1 MEAKDHKILIGKF
14 NTGTLSDKEELA
26 LEELIAS
33 GEIQIDQLHFQQNI
47 EAIQTPEPS
56 GTMDEGFYQ
65 MLASEKAKNKTSAL
79 VSIIEWWNS
88 IRQSQWQWAYS
99 LVILSIGLTVGYLI
113 NKPSS
118 NNINTLT
125 AEVQQMK
132 EMMMLSMLE
141 KQSTTE
147 RLKAVS
153 LTSDMPDV
161 SDKVA
166 AALINTLRTD
176 ENNNVRMAAIEA
188 LAKYTNMPAVR
199 KEIIASIQFQDSP
212 LVQLALAELMVAME
226 AKEAPDAFKK
236 LWKEE
241 QTPDEVREAI
251 KIKMQQLI

>member
-1 MEAKDHKILIGKF
+1 MEAKDSKILIYKF
-14 NTGTLSDKEELA
+14 NTGTLTDQEELK
-26 LEELIAS
+26 LEEYIEEGIVNIEDLSI
-33 GEIQIDQLHFQQNI
+33 QQNI
-47 EAIQTPEPS
+47 DDIRTPEAS
-56 GTMDEGFYQ
+56 ASMDEGFYI
-65 MLASEKAKNKTSAL
+65 MLANEKAKINAKPNL
-79 VSIIEWWNS
+79 SIIEWWNS

-99 LVILSIGLTVGYLI
+99 LAILAIGLTAGYLI

-125 AEVQQMK
+125 AEVQEMK

-141 KQSTTE
+141 QESTTE

-153 LTSDMPDV
+153 LTSDMPDA

-166 AALINTLRTD
+166 VALINTLRTD

-251 KIKMQQLI
+251 KTKMQQLI

>member
-1 MEAKDHKILIGKF
+1 MENQDIKILIEKF
-14 NTGTLSDKEELA
+14 NSGRLSDKEELA
-26 LEELIAS
+26 LEEMIAT
-33 GEIQIDQLHFQQNI
+33 GELSLDELHFNQNL
-47 EAIQTPEPS
+47 EAIPTPEP
-56 GTMDEGFYQ
+56 GKKMDEGFYS
-65 MLASEKAKNKTSAL
+65 MLADEKSKINAKPTL
-79 VSIIEWWNS
+79 SIIEWWNS

-99 LVILSIGLTVGYLI
+99 FVILAIGLIAGYLI

-118 NNINTLT
+118 NNISTLT
-125 AEVQQMK
+125 AEVQEMK

-153 LTSDMPDV
+153 LTSDMPDT

-188 LAKYTNMPAVR
+188 LAKYTNMPTVR
-199 KEIIASIQFQDSP
+199 KEIIASIQYQDSP

-226 AKEAPDAFKK
+226 AKEAPDAFRE
-236 LWKEE
+236 LWEEDNTPKEV
-241 QTPDEVREAI
+241 QEAI
-251 KIKMQQLI
+251 KTKMQQLI